1 MLTGWVFKDAALTM
15 VIRDRDRGKMGMEKE
30 GEAERDLAKDREV
43 RFAVLVIQS
52 CLILCDPMDCIH
64 GILQAVILEE
74 YVAIVFSRGSS
85 QPRDQTLVSCIAGRF
100 FIISHT
106 VW

>member
-1 MLTGWVFKDAALTM
+1 MLTAWVFKDAALTM
-15 VIRDRDRGKMGMEKE
+15 VIRGKMGMEKE

-74 YVAIVFSRGSS
+74 YVAIVISRGSS
-85 QPRDQTLVSCIAGRF
+85 QPRIKPWSPALQAG
-100 FIISHT
+100 SLP
-106 VW
+106 